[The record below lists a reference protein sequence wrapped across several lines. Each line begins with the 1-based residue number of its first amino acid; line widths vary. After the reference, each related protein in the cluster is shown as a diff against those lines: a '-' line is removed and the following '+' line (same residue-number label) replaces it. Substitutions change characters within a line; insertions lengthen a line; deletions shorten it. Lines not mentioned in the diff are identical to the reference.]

1 VFEKKYG
8 VREMKYEYTVR
19 IFSME
24 ELKKENVV
32 IDPQKNIVYACRPDG
47 ECEAHDMT
55 EQLEN
60 LSELFNRMGDRGWE
74 LIELFFR
81 PLGIVSYWKRSI
93 RGKRLK

>member
-1 VFEKKYG
+1 M
-8 VREMKYEYTVR
+8 RYEYTVR

-47 ECEAHDMT
+47 GCEAHDMT

-81 PLGIVSYWKRSI
+81 PLGIVSYWKRGV